1 MDIERGNLEILF
13 QKIPYTYITMNCFD
27 TGKRHDYNIIN
38 KNLYM
43 KYSQEVFVCNS
54 EDERYNNYLLLMQTM
69 GKGKGGRAGIFQMIM
84 SVAEQMLTYNGRE
97 IQCRFD
103 ELLRWREISFR
114 LGQDFFT
121 CAFLACYDL
130 KFRQESRNFAWLP
143 IIVSDDERL
152 HNILKKGMAENHF
165 HLTGSTKIFELN
177 WLCLMN
183 LIDGRKHDFKK
194 IDVALQGH
202 YLDLISDNKEGESF
216 YAECQR
222 AALYRVYLFSVL
234 RVDDYLIKKIENI
247 CDNVRKGYMIEGLAA
262 EIQDGIV
269 LAKNI
274 YGAKVKGRHILDYA
288 LQKDMIEEND
298 NECRLLSG
306 ERRFLYE
313 CYKSCMTGKFNDE
326 QKNMFYCYL
335 VIRTHFRG
343 ELIQV
348 NRQVGFANFKN
359 YQDRKE
365 IFIEGET
372 AYEDELVRLSLN
384 EALRKDNI
392 VSLEARICPKD
403 SSAKIYSTV
412 KRYER
417 IVKEIKNEDAYKKL
431 FFVFHFPKTPDL
443 KFSVGL
449 PRNYNVRTLALKQA
463 RGFAALLK
471 EGTDINRYIR
481 GIDTCSSEI
490 GCRPE
495 VFGQIYRYL
504 FDLLYEYD
512 ESKDK
517 KNYASMRKA
526 RLHVTYHVG
535 EDFLDIVDGMRAV
548 EEAML
553 FCGLK
558 RGSRLGHGLAL
569 GIDPYEYYKYKG
581 YKLIVPKQTLLD
593 DIAWL
598 LCKADELG
606 CNIESQLRTELEER
620 YYNLYEEI
628 YGGIMDGKPISI
640 LDYFQSWKL
649 RGDEPSVYQLEEK
662 EFFKKLR
669 RSELKRIDNYI
680 FNDEVNDNIRR
691 TKRYRDLYFAYH
703 YSEKVRK
710 IGEER
715 AELKTDWRYADIVHQ
730 LQDKM
735 LGKLVM
741 EGVGIET
748 NPSSNYLIGTIQKY
762 DSHPILRF
770 NSRYLNETQKNM
782 SLCVSI
788 NTDDQGV
795 FDTLLENEYA
805 LMALALKKAK
815 DEKYHPLYDLEDIY
829 KWIDY
834 VRQMGIEQV
843 FM

>member
-13 QKIPYTYITMNCFD
+13 QRIPYTYITMNCFD
-27 TGKRHDYNIIN
+27 LRKRHDYSVIN

-43 KYSQEVFVCNS
+43 KYSQEVFSHNS
-54 EDERYNNYLLLMQTM
+54 EDERYNNYLLLMQSM
-69 GKGKGGRAGIFQMIM
+69 GKDEESGTGIFQMIM
-84 SVAEQMLTYNGRE
+84 NVAERMLTYNGRE
-97 IQCRFD
+97 IRCKFD
-103 ELLRWREISFR
+103 ELLRWREMSFQ

-121 CAFLACYDL
+121 CAFLAFYDL
-130 KFRQESRNFAWLP
+130 KIRQVSRNFSWLP
-143 IIVSDDERL
+143 VIVSDDDRL

-165 HLTGSTKIFELN
+165 HLAGSTKIFELN

-183 LIDGRKHDFKK
+183 LIDGRKHDFRK
-194 IDVALQGH
+194 IHTALQRH
-202 YLDLISDNKEGESF
+202 HLDMLSDTNERESF
-216 YAECQR
+216 YAECQK
-222 AALYRVYLFSVL
+222 AALYRVYLFSIL
-234 RVDDYLIKKIENI
+234 KRDDYLKKKAEKICENL
-247 CDNVRKGYMIEGLAA
+247 RRGYTIEGLTA

-274 YGAKVKGRHILDYA
+274 YGAKVKGRYILDYA
-288 LQKDMIEEND
+288 LQKDMIEENN

-313 CYKSCMTGKFNDE
+313 CYKACLTGKFNDE

-384 EALRKDNI
+384 EALRKENI

-403 SSAKIYSTV
+403 SSAEIYNTV

-417 IVKEIKNEDAYKKL
+417 IVKEIKDKSVYKKL
-431 FFVFHFPKTPDL
+431 LLVFHFPKTSDL
-443 KFSVGL
+443 DFKVGL
-449 PRNYNVRTLALKQA
+449 PRNYNVRTMALRQA
-463 RGFAALLK
+463 RSLTALLEK
-471 EGTDINRYIR
+471 GTDINKYIR

-495 VFGQIYRYL
+495 AFAQIYRYL
-504 FDLLYEYD
+504 LDLLYEYD
-512 ESKDK
+512 ESTDEESGT
-517 KNYASMRKA
+517 NIRKA

-535 EDFLDIVDGMRAV
+535 EDFLDIVDGMRAI

-569 GIDPYEYYKYKG
+569 GIDPYGFYKYKG
-581 YKLIVPKQTLLD
+581 YKLVVPKQILLD

-598 LCKADELG
+598 LCKADEFG
-606 CNIESQLRTELEER
+606 CSVESQLRTELEER

-628 YGGIMDGKPISI
+628 YGIIMEEKQISMF
-640 LDYFQSWKL
+640 DYFQSWKL

-662 EFFKKLR
+662 YFLKKLR
-669 RSELKRIDNYI
+669 RLELKRIDNYL
-680 FNDEVNDNIRR
+680 FNNEVNDNLRK

-710 IGEER
+710 TGGEMT
-715 AELKTDWRYADIVHQ
+715 ELKVDWRYADIVHQ
-730 LQDKM
+730 LQDKII
-735 LGKLVM
+735 GKLVK

-762 DSHPILRF
+762 EAHPILRF
-770 NSRYLNETQKNM
+770 NSRYLNEAQKNM

-805 LMALALKKAK
+805 LMALALKKTK
-815 DEKYHPLYDLEDIY
+815 DENYQPLYDLEDIY

-843 FM
+843 FV